1 MLSDTPPATVSEGPE
16 SNDESPA
23 ADPFLSPKRGATEL
37 YLIRHG
43 DALPDASD
51 LVNGSSYDE
60 QGLSDLGRRQA
71 LALAERLPALGL
83 GAVYS
88 SPIRRARQTADAIA
102 TASGLVTVIDR
113 ELREVELGPVGTRP
127 DAQTNAA
134 DTARLI
140 RERLLEIA
148 RIAVLSGTWSSI
160 PGSEP
165 SAELRGRLTAA
176 ILRIAERHPGQR
188 VALVSHG
195 GAINAYIA
203 AILGIDRDYFF
214 PAANTSV
221 SMVRVK
227 GQRQMLFALN
237 DISHLREANLLTS
250 DAIS

>member
-1 MLSDTPPATVSEGPE
+1 MISDTPPATVPGEPE

-23 ADPFLSPKRGATEL
+23 SDPFLSLKRGATEL

-43 DALPDASD
+43 DALPGDSEVASG
-51 LVNGSSYDE
+51 NSYDQ

-71 LALAERLPALGL
+71 QALADRLPALGL

-88 SPIRRARQTADAIA
+88 SPIPRARQTADAVA
-102 TASGLVTVIDR
+102 AASGLVTVIDD
-113 ELREVELGPVGTRP
+113 ELREVGLGPIGQLP
-127 DAQTNAA
+127 DSQTDAA
-134 DTARLI
+134 ATVRLI

-148 RIAVLSGTWSSI
+148 RVAVLSGTWSSI

-165 SAELRGRLTAA
+165 SAELRRRLTAA
-176 ILRIAERHPGQR
+176 ILRIVERHPGQR
-188 VALVSHG
+188 VAVVSHG

-250 DAIS
+250 DAMS